1 MRVYRGGVFIGRK
14 ENGDEENGVYR
25 LSLLESRE
33 TNTETANICQ
43 THIFS
48 DLSRPRFPKSQF
60 NFSTVATI
68 ARFLRGKYVMF
79 AASCGS
85 LVKFPR
91 KEHILHILK

>member
-1 MRVYRGGVFIGRK
+1 MEFSSEEK

-33 TNTETANICQ
+33 TSTETGNICQ
-43 THIFS
+43 THIFL

-68 ARFLRGKYVMF
+68 ARFSRGKHVMF

-85 LVKFPR
+85 PVVFSR
-91 KEHILHILK
+91 KEHISHILK